1 VRLSLGAGRARI
13 VRQLVTETGVLSLAA
28 GAVGLAIAWIAPG
41 VVLRFIDD
49 WPEPPEFYTPDMTV
63 FAFALGLAVVTALV
77 CGLPPALRATR
88 VSLISAMG
96 ERHGQTVSAARLRR
110 VLLATQVALATVLLA
125 GAGLLTRAMG
135 HAMSLDLG
143 FATQEVQILEVESPG
158 RLTEKRWELFW
169 RTFRDTLRTTA
180 LPPVAFAE
188 LPPILDMNLRK
199 TVRADEG
206 DVHDLL
212 HRRVSNEYFRV
223 LGIRFVAGRP
233 PSELKPERE
242 VAINETAASRL
253 WPGGNAIGRTL
264 VAVGGS
270 DEGTRYTVV
279 GVVADVPVRS
289 IVSVEPVLYRG
300 LDWLAPVL
308 LVRDRSP
315 ATVEGIRR
323 LASQI
328 EPGITLRARPLRENV
343 RDSLAVPIAASR
355 VAQAIGALALLL
367 AMFGTFGVFAFAVE
381 ERRREIGLRLA
392 LGARGPD
399 VMRAMLAANGWSLG
413 GGVAAGLL
421 LAVVGALLLRGYLYG
436 LSPLDPIA
444 YLGVTAVL
452 GFSAAMATLLP
463 TRRAARIDPAVTLRS
478 E

>member
-1 VRLSLGAGRARI
+1 M
-13 VRQLVTETGVLSLAA
+13 
-28 GAVGLAIAWIAPG
+28 
-41 VVLRFIDD
+41 D
-49 WPEPPEFYTPDMTV
+49 
-63 FAFALGLAVVTALV
+63 
-77 CGLPPALRATR
+77 
-88 VSLISAMG
+88 
-96 ERHGQTVSAARLRR
+96 
-110 VLLATQVALATVLLA
+110 
-125 GAGLLTRAMG
+125 
-135 HAMSLDLG
+135 LDPG
-143 FATQEVQILEVESPG
+143 FAVDEVQILEVEAPG
-158 RLTEKRWELFW
+158 RLPREQW
-169 RTFRDTLRTTA
+169 RSFRRALGSTVRRA
-180 LPPVAFAE
+180 GLPPVAFAE
-188 LPPILDMNLRK
+188 MPPLEDTNYVMM
-199 TVRADEG
+199 VRTGHVTDYAVLARG
-206 DVHDLL
+206 
-212 HRRVSNEYFRV
+212 VSENYFDV
-223 LGIRFVAGRP
+223 LGIRLLTGRVP
-233 PSELKPERE
+233 DDAERTLE
-242 VAINETAASRL
+242 IVVNDAAARRL
-253 WPGGNAIGRTL
+253 WPGEEPVGQTL
-264 VAVGGS
+264 VDTMGS
-270 DEGTRYTVV
+270 NAGTTFTVV
-279 GVVADVPVRS
+279 GVVAAVPVRS
-289 IVSVEPVLYRG
+289 VTDLEPVIYRG
-300 LDWLAPVL
+300 LNAYSAVL

-315 ATVEGIRR
+315 ATVETIRR
-323 LASQI
+323 LASRI

-355 VAQAIGALALLL
+355 VAQAIGALALML